1 MENYLFMK
9 NLVECVWRWVG
20 DILSFRVTYEDA
32 DYRHYKAIVYGK
44 KWMVSYCISEGEVAF
59 VGVQDDT
66 YDYINDPD
74 GWDMIEDDDPDKTV
88 YTRSEIIPDILKKA
102 IEDDFRKRG
111 ELYDVA

>member
-1 MENYLFMK
+1 MRS
-9 NLVECVWRWVG
+9 LVEYVWRWTG
-20 DILSFRVTYEDA
+20 DILSFRVTYEDE
-32 DYRHYKAIVYGK
+32 DYRYYKAIVYGK
-44 KWMVSYCISEGEVAF
+44 KWVVTYCISEREVTF

-66 YDYINDPD
+66 YDYVNDPD
-74 GWDMIEDDDPDKTV
+74 GWDMLEDDDPDKTV